1 MEYAYEFPQK
11 QEKTEI
17 GPELR
22 QVEIYQVTARNTLFA
37 NDGRESSKNMGTLK
51 ITSKAMVTAIENQM
65 ITNRLV
71 VNATKTQVMCLR
83 TKQKRIQIIKKGGKF
98 DLELTIKGKQI
109 PKQKKVVVLGLNW
122 DRDMGWTGHV
132 EQVLEKYNKQVGA

>member
-98 DLELTIKGKQI
+98 DLELTIKGNRYMKGR
-109 PKQKKVVVLGLNW
+109 VVC
-122 DRDMGWTGHV
+122 
-132 EQVLEKYNKQVGA
+132 